1 MPEHKLEADS
11 IIYNI
16 ANRQLLTDI
25 YLSCETGEIVGLL
38 GRNGSGK
45 STLLRIIFG
54 TQPTANKHIRVNGT
68 AYQAPYK
75 HRNLVAYLPQHSF
88 LPDNLRL
95 HKIIELYFQ
104 EPDKRKAIQEHERT
118 KPHLNKFPDELSK
131 GELRYFELL
140 LLLQKDVKFLLLDE
154 PFSGIEPIYTDRILE
169 LLEEHLSTK
178 GFIIT
183 DHNYS
188 TVVRISDRVVLLT
201 DGACRS
207 INNPEE
213 LVEYGYVPASAFS

>member
-11 IIYNI
+11 ILYSV
-16 ANRQLLTDI
+16 AGRQLLTDI
-25 YLSCETGEIVGLL
+25 YLSCKTGEIVGLL

-54 TQPTANKHIRVNGT
+54 TLPTANKHIRLNGVV
-68 AYQAPYK
+68 YQAPYK
-75 HRNLVAYLPQHSF
+75 HHNLLAYLPQHRF

-104 EPDKRKAIQEHERT
+104 EPDKQAAIKEHQRVQ
-118 KPHLNKFPDELSK
+118 PHLTKFPAELSK

-140 LLLQKDVKFLLLDE
+140 LLLQKDTKFLLLDE
-154 PFSGIEPIYTDRILE
+154 PFSGIEPIYTDRIQE

-188 TVVRISDRVVLLT
+188 TVFRISNRVVLLT
-201 DGACRS
+201 DGACRP

-213 LVEYGYVPASAFS
+213 LVDYGYVPASTFS